1 MPMRNE
7 AIGRM
12 SLATLAARI
21 GGGEITAT
29 EATEACLAALTGEGA
44 RLGAVAGIDREAAL
58 TAAAAADDALRSG
71 PRRGPLHG
79 VPLAHK
85 DMFFREGRLTECGS
99 RLLAGHRGRVT
110 ATALARLDTAGALD
124 IARLTM
130 SEFAIGPTGH
140 NPVTGTPRNPWNEDH
155 LAGGTSSGPAVAV
168 AAGLVPAALASDTGG
183 SARLPAAFC
192 GVVGLKP
199 SYGRVSRHGMFPVS
213 STLDHV
219 GILARTVAD
228 AALLL
233 AAVAGA
239 DPLDPTTWS
248 GERAGPEP
256 PPAAGDLAGLA
267 IGVPRRYFL
276 DDLDPAAERATEEAI
291 AAFRA
296 VGARIVPVDVP
307 KAELGN
313 PMASLIIMVE
323 AATVHRRFMAERPDD
338 YAPET
343 LARLRTGPL
352 YAATDYRLA
361 LAARA
366 ELLRLVGEA
375 VFDKV
380 DLLLT
385 PSATGTAPRIDGA
398 DLPPGRTFADLV
410 GPIGR
415 CLRLFNVTGLPA
427 ISLPAGLAPN
437 GLPVAIQLVA
447 RPLDEATLLR
457 AGAAYEA
464 AIGGFPAPL
473 TRDARKN
480 GGNDDP

>member
-1 MPMRNE
+1 MRND
-7 AIGRM
+7 ALGRL
-12 SLATLAARI
+12 SLTALAARI

-29 EATEACLAALTGEGA
+29 EATEASLRALAGEGM
-44 RLGAVAGIDREAAL
+44 RLGAVAGLDREAAL
-58 TAAAAADDALRSG
+58 AAAAEADGALLSRG
-71 PRRGPLHG
+71 RRGPLHG

-99 RLLAGHRGRVT
+99 RLLAGHRGSVT
-110 ATALARLDTAGALD
+110 ATALARLDAAGAID
-124 IARLTM
+124 VARLTM

-168 AAGLVPAALASDTGG
+168 AAGLVPGALASDTGG

-199 SYGRVSRHGMFPVS
+199 STDRVSRHGMFPVS

-228 AALLL
+228 AGLVL
-233 AAVAGA
+233 AAVAGP

-248 GERAGPEP
+248 AERAGPEA

-267 IGVPRRYFL
+267 IGVPRSYFL
-276 DDLDPAAERATEEAI
+276 DDLDPAVERATEEAI

-296 VGARIVPVDVP
+296 LGARIVPVDVP

-361 LAARA
+361 LVARA
-366 ELLRLVGEA
+366 ELLRLIGEA
-375 VFDKV
+375 VFDKA

-398 DLPPGRTFADLV
+398 DLAPGKNFADLV

-457 AGAAYEA
+457 AGAAYVA
-464 AIGGFPAPL
+464 GVGGFPAPPL
-473 TRDARKN
+473 PKMSRTRRKR
-480 GGNDDP
+480 